1 VREIISYLEEREVEH
16 LVHFTPVSNLEGI
29 RRRGIVPRIEL
40 EECGDVEFKALD
52 RMRLDGA
59 KHMSCFS
66 LSFPNHQMM
75 YRYRK
80 QLQED
85 GDDIAVLFIKI
96 DCLARLSVDQVLFY
110 PSNAASHEC
119 REMDDCDLMGMEAVR
134 RMFRE
139 RGQTRLGYEVSR
151 AELDLPTYLT
161 TDPQAEVQIAAI
173 IPWSDVRF
181 VAVNGAKRRNELREL
196 GLYGTVYG
204 KWDVKEDK
212 SLSVFS
218 YPECWRIWAEK
229 G

>member
-1 VREIISYLEEREVEH
+1 MREIVSYLKGRGVKH
-16 LVHFTPVSNLEGI
+16 LVHFTPISNLEGI
-29 RRRGIVPRIEL
+29 RCRGIVPRIEL
-40 EECGDVEFKALD
+40 EECGDAEFKALD
-52 RMRLDGA
+52 DLRLDRG
-59 KHMSCFS
+59 KYMSCFS
-66 LSFPNHQMM
+66 LSFPNYLMM

-80 QLQED
+80 LLEKE
-85 GDDIAVLFIKI
+85 GDDIAVLFIEI

-119 REMDDCDLMGMEAVR
+119 REIEEGDLMGMEAVR

-151 AELDLPTYLT
+151 AELGLPTYLT

-181 VAVNGAKRRNELREL
+181 VAVNGTKRRNELREL
-196 GLYGTVYG
+196 GLYGAVYG
-204 KWDVKEDK
+204 KWEVKRQQ